1 MNKLYNEKYEDLKNY
16 IKSLKKIAVAFSGGV
31 DSTFLLKVCQD
42 AIGKDVIAITVKAP
56 YIPDR
61 EIKEV
66 ESIIKE
72 LKIEHYFL
80 EFPMLEE
87 IKYNPEDRCYICKT
101 HVFSKIKEFSNRMGI
116 DYVVDGS
123 NLDDTKDYRPG
134 MRALKE
140 LNIKSP
146 LLECKLGKKDIREIS
161 KELGLITW
169 DKPSYACLLSRIPY
183 GEEIK
188 LEELNKIEKGENYL
202 AEAGFKGA
210 RIRSYGDLAR
220 IEVYNEQINNLLDKD
235 VRKSIIEGLKNVG
248 YKYVTL
254 DLEGYRTGS
263 MNVNIKGGMDNE

>member
-1 MNKLYNEKYEDLKNY
+1 MNKLYNEKYKELVDY
-16 IKSLKKIAVAFSGGV
+16 IKSLGRVAVAFSGGV
-31 DSTFLLKVCQD
+31 DSTFLLRVCQD
-42 AIGKDVIAITVKAP
+42 AIGKDVIGITVKAP

-66 ESIIKE
+66 EDIVEE

-80 EFPMLEE
+80 EFPMLEA

-101 HVFSKIKEFSNRMGI
+101 HVFSKIKEFSKEIGI
-116 DYVVDGS
+116 NYVVDGS

-134 MRALKE
+134 MKALKE

-146 LLECKLGKKDIREIS
+146 LLECKFTKKDIREIS
-161 KELGLITW
+161 KELGLVTW

-188 LEELNKIEKGENYL
+188 IEELKKIEQGESYL
-202 AEAGFKGA
+202 AEVGFKGA

-220 IEVYNEQINNLLDKD
+220 IEVYNEQMNNFLDKNIRRS
-235 VRKSIIEGLKNVG
+235 VIEGLKNVG

-263 MNVNIKGGMDNE
+263 MNVNIKGGVDNE

>member
-1 MNKLYNEKYEDLKNY
+1 VNKLYNEKYEDLKNY
-16 IKSLKKIAVAFSGGV
+16 IKSLKKITVAFSGGV

-146 LLECKLGKKDIREIS
+146 LLECKLTKKDIRKIS

>member
-1 MNKLYNEKYEDLKNY
+1 MSKLYNEKYDDLINY
-16 IKSLKKIAVAFSGGV
+16 VKSLKKIVVAFSGGV

-146 LLECKLGKKDIREIS
+146 LLECKLTKKDIREIS

-202 AEAGFKGA
+202 AEAGFKGS

>member
-1 MNKLYNEKYEDLKNY
+1 MNKLYNEKYQELVDY
-16 IKSLKKIAVAFSGGV
+16 IKSLQKVVVAFSGGV
-31 DSTFLLKVCQD
+31 DSTFLLRVCQD

-66 ESIIKE
+66 ESIIEE

-80 EFPMLEE
+80 EFPVLEE
-87 IKYNPEDRCYICKT
+87 IKHNPEDRCYICKT
-101 HVFSKIKEFSNRMGI
+101 HVFSKIKELSKEMGI

-140 LNIKSP
+140 LNVKSP
-146 LLECKLGKKDIREIS
+146 LLECRFTKKDIREIS
-161 KELGLITW
+161 KELGLPTW
-169 DKPSYACLLSRIPY
+169 DKPSYACLLSRLPY
-183 GEEIK
+183 GQEIK
-188 LEELNKIEKGENYL
+188 IEELKKIEKGESYL
-202 AEAGFKGA
+202 AEAGFMGA
-210 RIRSYGDLAR
+210 RIRSYGELAR
-220 IEVYNEQINNLLDKD
+220 IEVYNEQINNFLDKD
-235 VRKSIIEGLKNVG
+235 IRKNVIENLKELG

-263 MNVNIKGGMDNE
+263 MNVNIKGGMNNE